1 MKIVL
6 FLFSA
11 NAMKANLF
19 LKVNKFLNILMLLG
33 VDHVGSGL
41 GKLEPENLSGKSVLL
56 SEY

>member
-1 MKIVL
+1 
-6 FLFSA
+6 
-11 NAMKANLF
+11 MKANLF